1 MGCVAFEE
9 TLANIKGQSS
19 LLGNLD
25 ERAVEIAVILPLLH
39 QVGWNTGNMAEVY
52 PQSPVDSGGKVDYAL
67 KVNGEVRILVEAKSW
82 NHRLEKDEENQLAG
96 YCRQAKPYL
105 AVLTNGNR
113 WMLYLPPKGRT
124 NDAKLRLFLGFDITS
139 LGSDKVQENFERFL
153 ARGKFATKSSSAQVV
168 KEAAGLLA
176 EREKIGEAFRRM
188 TAAWNGLTVDQ
199 IGNFLAPLAGYHPDD
214 EVVKDFLNSKGV
226 PSFVKQISDEPPP
239 PPPPKPKPHSF
250 TFQGGDAIPVK
261 SQWSR
266 LLVGVCLLMRDNRP
280 DEFRAALLAMPE
292 WFTESKPASGEWPKA
307 IGDTGIYAHF
317 GVGKDIK
324 HRCAV
329 LLGKFGHPLSDLTI
343 KSKNGEVIPL
353 NPP

>member
-9 TLANIKGQSS
+9 TLANIKSQSS

-25 ERAVEIAVILPLLH
+25 ERAVEIAVILPLLS

-67 KVNGEVRILVEAKSW
+67 KVKGEVRILVEAKSW

-96 YCRQAKPYL
+96 YCRQAKPHL

-214 EVVKDFLNSKGV
+214 EVVKDFLDSVGV
-226 PSFVKQISDEPPP
+226 PSLVKQINGKPE
-239 PPPPKPKPHSF
+239 PPKPRKPHSF
-250 TFQGGDAIPVK
+250 IFQGGDEIPVK
-261 SQWSR
+261 SEWSR
-266 LLVGVCLLMRDNRP
+266 LLVGVCLLMHERHP
-280 DEFRAALLAMPE
+280 GEFRPALLAMPK
-292 WFTESKPASGEWPKA
+292 WFTESDPGSDEWPKA

-324 HRCAV
+324 RRCAA
-329 LLGKFGHPLSDLTI
+329 LLGKFDYPATALTI
-343 KSKNGEVIPL
+343 KLKNGAEIPL
-353 NPP
+353 